1 MWNNW
6 STFSKSPTLQTGFRL
21 AQNILPDSVSI
32 TLSIFKNIFSIYKKQ
47 SFPLPFVINLP
58 PPDSNVKIKFGF
70 FFFSIGRLLNLS
82 FYCME
87 LVHHTWFWMFLFLR
101 LINFD
106 RSGES
111 FVFEN
116 WENIPKARNSLP
128 LKVSVNKYFYI
139 WSFYAIT
146 GIPFNNKENYQK
158 FMQVVRKTETN
169 KHNKYLVKYYKM
181 FYQTFF
187 IFIWFY
193 SATCISFC

>member
-1 MWNNW
+1 MDL
-6 STFSKSPTLQTGFRL
+6 FF
-21 AQNILPDSVSI
+21 LP
-32 TLSIFKNIFSIYKKQ
+32 
-47 SFPLPFVINLP
+47 
-58 PPDSNVKIKFGF
+58 
-70 FFFSIGRLLNLS
+70 IGRLLNLS